1 MASEPMLL
9 TSDQFSKRFLEVKSV
24 PKYDATQEQKAD
36 HDWWILD
43 KTSVQVTLKE
53 IAELVQSAMKGLPKD
68 DRELEHLLKAI
79 TKVQQIEKK
88 PPIKVALLG
97 AQGAGK
103 SLFINALFGIDGLS
117 LTGADGAACTSAI
130 VRYAQYP
137 NNEAGDQIFYAEIK
151 FLNREKMEEM
161 LKEHIKSYTQ
171 YYDDADDSDDEEGPR
186 VKSFQQDEL
195 DRRLKDT
202 AEDVFLT
209 IFGSREQ
216 FKDSWSTSAYE
227 EGEFMSI
234 CQAKCSEA
242 MRKYDADSNGV
253 HGVPAG
259 SATELMKKIKPF
271 LTKIKGEPCLWPLV
285 DSVTIRLQHELLQQG
300 LEIID
305 LPGSGDTNLSRTRH
319 AEEIKAT
326 VDVEIVLADTIRITT
341 DDTIIQTTRSG
352 ILHHGSSNVKVVAT
366 KIDSISDN
374 QLNQCTGLLYDEL
387 KRLMQEADNEAAAA
401 DEQGDDETVMLMSRY
416 KQYVERRLKLAK
428 IRERAQD
435 ISVDLAAKLGGRT
448 DSDRVGVFHISAA
461 DYMSWIKSPKIMFK
475 DQPALQP
482 NDTGIPGLRQFLFNL
497 PAQQNLNDVD
507 THIRAGVPAFVE
519 KVRRVSTQSDRDAGF
534 RTIADE
540 FDKLR
545 GPLLADLVNQAKAV
559 AKKVFKESIVK
570 VRVDVKGY
578 KKEVDSV
585 LVKRWSVIPTQ
596 TFKVVLRS
604 RGLVRPGASKSV
616 FLKNGCDWNKHL
628 ATTLAP
634 GFRNW
639 CLTYNEQT
647 QPLKKALR
655 DSIDIIYQKAMM
667 EIDDSA
673 ANILIIERAKSK
685 LQKIRAKLGLK
696 MKALMEEVEKTA
708 KSSLYWAT
716 MEDECSNS
724 LVSCIT
730 DGIFDQ
736 VFNARPPL
744 HQPKRAGTTTKQK
757 YATPVGKF
765 QKDLLAELM
774 ITPGDHFVDRT
785 IEYFEQEVVTN
796 MNRVIDKHFGEI
808 STLMDHFS
816 NTLREQ
822 APIDYPMTAV
832 GEAIRADLKELIPT
846 LEEKALQ
853 LQRLLPKIM
862 KSDDETA
869 LVPIEKYSDA
879 KDQDIDLQALYTK
892 AVNLEKNSDQNG
904 STKHKPK
911 RGTETSSKRMKLE

>member
-1 MASEPMLL
+1 
-9 TSDQFSKRFLEVKSV
+9 
-24 PKYDATQEQKAD
+24 
-36 HDWWILD
+36 
-43 KTSVQVTLKE
+43 
-53 IAELVQSAMKGLPKD
+53 
-68 DRELEHLLKAI
+68 
-79 TKVQQIEKK
+79 
-88 PPIKVALLG
+88 
-97 AQGAGK
+97 
-103 SLFINALFGIDGLS
+103 
-117 LTGADGAACTSAI
+117 
-130 VRYAQYP
+130 
-137 NNEAGDQIFYAEIK
+137 
-151 FLNREKMEEM
+151 
-161 LKEHIKSYTQ
+161 
-171 YYDDADDSDDEEGPR
+171 
-186 VKSFQQDEL
+186 
-195 DRRLKDT
+195 
-202 AEDVFLT
+202 
-209 IFGSREQ
+209 
-216 FKDSWSTSAYE
+216 
-227 EGEFMSI
+227 
-234 CQAKCSEA
+234 
-242 MRKYDADSNGV
+242 
-253 HGVPAG
+253 
-259 SATELMKKIKPF
+259 
-271 LTKIKGEPCLWPLV
+271 
-285 DSVTIRLQHELLQQG
+285 
-300 LEIID
+300 
-305 LPGSGDTNLSRTRH
+305 
-319 AEEIKAT
+319 
-326 VDVEIVLADTIRITT
+326 
-341 DDTIIQTTRSG
+341 
-352 ILHHGSSNVKVVAT
+352 
-366 KIDSISDN
+366 
-374 QLNQCTGLLYDEL
+374 
-387 KRLMQEADNEAAAA
+387 MQEADNEAAAA

-448 DSDRVGVFHISAA
+448 DSDHVGVFHISAA

-534 RTIADE
+534 RAIADE

-647 QPLKKALR
+647 HPLKKALR
-655 DSIDIIYQKAMM
+655 DSIDVIYQKAMM

-765 QKDLLAELM
+765 QKDLLAELI

-816 NTLREQ
+816 NILREQ